1 MTNEYNEFDQQSSS
15 YHYTPQDD
23 LPRDDYSRA
32 YTPAQPAA
40 PKKKKAGGALK
51 IVGLVLAAAVAATA
65 CGYGGAALYRVGRGA
80 KKTAVQQS
88 GRSAVQVVVNR
99 VDGQTLMSPAEVYAA
114 TVNSVVSINCSSTG
128 TNVFGQRV
136 ESASSGSGFIIT
148 DDGYIVTN
156 YHVISGA
163 TSISVTLYNGDTY
176 PATLVGG
183 DRDYDT
189 AVLKVDATGLQA
201 VTLGN
206 SADLNVGDTVLAI
219 GNPLGELTFSMSQ
232 GIVSCMD
239 RAINVDGTPFNM
251 IQMDCSVNPGNS
263 GGPLLNL
270 YGEVVGIVSA
280 KYSTYSSTTVEGLG
294 FAIPMDDV
302 QTVITDIM
310 ENGQV
315 SDKAYMAIN
324 AGTMTE
330 SMAAQYQID
339 VTQGVFVYS
348 TVKGGAGEKAGLQ
361 LGDVITKL
369 NDKEI
374 ASMEDLSM
382 AKKGFKAGDT
392 ATLTVFR
399 GGEYLTLEITFDA
412 QPQVTGAEDNSGNS
426 GDSGQTPDQRGGNNQ
441 VPETWEDFYNYF
453 FGNRGW

>member
-1 MTNEYNEFDQQSSS
+1 MTNEYNEWERQDGSYSYAPQSDMTAS
-15 YHYTPQDD
+15 
-23 LPRDDYSRA
+23 
-32 YTPAQPAA
+32 AQPAA
-40 PKKKKAGGALK
+40 AVRKKKNPWL
-51 IVGLVLAAAVAATA
+51 VAALILSAVLLAMA
-65 CGYGGAALYRVGRGA
+65 CGYTGAALYRAGDDAA
-80 KKTAVQQS
+80 KTSLQQS
-88 GRSAVQVVVNR
+88 DRPAVQVSVNR

-114 TVNSVVSINCSSTG
+114 TVNSVVSINCSSTS

-148 DDGYIVTN
+148 ADGYIVTN

-163 TSISVTLYNGDTY
+163 TSISVTLYNGETY
-176 PATLVGG
+176 TATLVGG
-183 DRDYDT
+183 DSDYDT
-189 AVLKVDATGLQA
+189 AVVKIEATGLQA
-201 VTLGN
+201 VTLGK
-206 SADLNVGDTVLAI
+206 SADLNVGDTILAI

-232 GIVSCMD
+232 GIVSCTD
-239 RAINVDGTPFNM
+239 RAINVDCTPFKM
-251 IQMDCSVNPGNS
+251 IQVDCSVNPGNS
-263 GGPLLNL
+263 GGPLMNL

-302 QTVITDIM
+302 QTVITDII

-315 SDKAYMAIN
+315 SDKAYLAIN

-330 SMAAQYQID
+330 SMAAQYQIG
-339 VTQGVFVYS
+339 VTEGVFVYS
-348 TVKGGAGEKAGLQ
+348 TVKGGAGEKAGLR

-369 NDKEI
+369 NDTEI
-374 ASMEDLSM
+374 TSMEDLSM
-382 AKKGFKAGDT
+382 AKKNFKAGDT

-399 GGEYLTLEITFDA
+399 DGEYLTLDITFDA
-412 QPQVTGAEDNSGNS
+412 QPQVTGTEDGGSGS
-426 GDSGQTPDQRGGNNQ
+426 ESQTPDQRGNNQ

>member
-1 MTNEYNEFDQQSSS
+1 MTNEYNNLDRQDGL
-15 YHYTPQDD
+15 YHFVPQGGEG
-23 LPRDDYSRA
+23 SVS
-32 YTPAQPAA
+32 TPAPR
-40 PKKKKAGGALK
+40 KKFPWL
-51 IVGLVLAAAVAATA
+51 IVTLVLAVALLAMA
-65 CGYGGAALYRVGRGA
+65 CGYSGAALYGIGRGA
-80 KKTAVQQS
+80 GKTSVQQS
-88 GRSAVQVVVNR
+88 DRPAVQVSVNR

-114 TVNSVVSINCSSTG
+114 TVNSVVSINCSSTT

-148 DDGYIVTN
+148 ADGYIVTN

-163 TSISVTLYNGDTY
+163 ASISVTLYNGETY
-176 PATLVGG
+176 TATLVGG
-183 DRDYDT
+183 DSDYDT
-189 AVLKVDATGLQA
+189 AVLKIDAAGLQA
-201 VTLGN
+201 VTLGS
-206 SADLNVGDTVLAI
+206 SADLNVGDPILAI

-251 IQMDCSVNPGNS
+251 IQVDCSVNPGNS
-263 GGPLLNL
+263 GGPLMNL

-280 KYSTYSSTTVEGLG
+280 KYSSYSSTTVEGLG

-315 SDKAYMAIN
+315 SDKAYLAIN

-339 VTQGVFVYS
+339 VTEGVFVYS
-348 TVKGGAGEKAGLQ
+348 TVKGGAGEKAGLR

-369 NDKEI
+369 NDTEI
-374 ASMEDLSM
+374 KSMEDLSM

-392 ATLTVFR
+392 AKLTVLR
-399 GGEYLTLEITFDA
+399 DGEYLTLDITFDA
-412 QPQVTGAEDNSGNS
+412 QPQVTGTENEGNAP
-426 GDSGQTPDQRGGNNQ
+426 GEQTPDQRGGNSQ
-441 VPETWEDFYNYF
+441 VPDTWEDFYNYF